1 MAAAKVGV
9 YSLKGRK
16 IGDVELPPVFKTPI
30 RLDLIKRAVLS
41 AISKRKQPYGRDPM
55 AGKRTTAI
63 SLGPGHGISRAPR
76 VKGSGYS
83 AAQRGAFSPSTVGGR
98 LAHPPRSNK
107 VIGEKINIKE
117 RRLALKSAIACT
129 AVKEMVE
136 ARGHKLADVK
146 ELPIVITDEIEKISS
161 TKEALEILNAFGLE
175 TELDRCK
182 ENINIRAGKGKIRGR
197 KYKKPR
203 GPLVVVS
210 KDEGVVNAMRNIPG
224 VDVITVSNL
233 NCELLAP
240 GCHAGRLTI
249 YSKSALEAL
258 KNR

>member
-1 MAAAKVGV
+1 MKVGV

-16 IGDVELPPVFKTPI
+16 IAEVELPPVFKTPV

-41 AISKRKQPYGRDPM
+41 AISKRRQPYGRDPM

-76 VKGSGYS
+76 IKGSGYS

-107 VIGEKINIKE
+107 VIGEKINVKE
-117 RRLALKSAIACT
+117 RRLAIKSAIACT
-129 AVKEMVE
+129 AIKELVE
-136 ARGHKLADVK
+136 ARGHKITGIK
-146 ELPIVITDEIEKISS
+146 ELPIIVDEAIEKVNS
-161 TKEALEILNAFGLE
+161 TKEAIEALQALGLE
-175 TELDRCK
+175 EELERCK
-182 ENINIRAGKGKIRGR
+182 ENIHMRSGRGKTRGR
-197 KYKKPR
+197 RYKKPR
-203 GPLVVVS
+203 GPLIVIA
-210 KDEGVVNAMRNIPG
+210 KDEGIVAAVKNIPG
-224 VDVITVSNL
+224 VDIINVKNL

-240 GCHAGRLTI
+240 GCHPGRLTV
-249 YSKSALEAL
+249 YSKSALETL

>member
-1 MAAAKVGV
+1 MSDLKVGV

-16 IGDVELPPVFKTPI
+16 TSEIELPPVFKTQI

-63 SLGPGHGISRAPR
+63 SLGPGHGIARVPR

-98 LAHPPRSNK
+98 LSHPPRSNK
-107 VIGEKINIKE
+107 VLGEKINVKE
-117 RRLALKSAIACT
+117 RRFAIRSAIACT
-129 AVKEMVE
+129 AVRELVE
-136 ARGHKLADVK
+136 ARGHKITSIK
-146 ELPIVITDEIEKISS
+146 ELPIVVDDAIEKINS
-161 TKEALEILNAFGLE
+161 TKEAIEALKSLGLE
-175 TELDRCK
+175 AELERCK
-182 ENINIRAGKGKIRGR
+182 NNVHVRAGRGKTRGR
-197 KYKKPR
+197 RYKKPR
-203 GPLVVVS
+203 GPLIVVS
-210 KDEGVVNAMRNIPG
+210 KDEGVVAAMKNIPG
-224 VDVITVSNL
+224 VDVINVRNL

-240 GCHAGRLTI
+240 GCHPGRLTI

>member
-1 MAAAKVGV
+1 MTGLKIGV

-16 IGDVELPPVFKTPI
+16 TTEVEAPPVFKTQV

-41 AISKRKQPYGRDPM
+41 SISKRKQPYGRDPM

-76 VKGSGYS
+76 IKGSGYS

-107 VIGEKINIKE
+107 VLGEKINVKE
-117 RRLALKSAIACT
+117 RRLAIKSAIACT
-129 AVKEMVE
+129 AIKELVA
-136 ARGHKLADVK
+136 ARGHKIEDIK
-146 ELPIVITDEIEKISS
+146 ELPIVVEDAIEKIDS
-161 TKEALEILNAFGLE
+161 TKKAIEVLKALGLE
-175 TELDRCK
+175 AELERCK
-182 ENINIRAGKGKIRGR
+182 ENIHIRAGRGKTRGR

-203 GPLVVVS
+203 GPLIVIS
-210 KDEGVVNAMRNIPG
+210 KDEGVVAAVKNIPG
-224 VDVITVSNL
+224 VDVINVKNL
-233 NCELLAP
+233 NCEALAP
-240 GCHAGRLTI
+240 GCHPGRLTI

-258 KNR
+258 KDR